1 MWSRYHCVGC
11 SLNIMRNEQLEFES
25 FTGIVWR
32 ILFADQ
38 TANVCKAVGSP
49 LGRFHHDSQ
58 IALYT
63 SCTEEGASVAI
74 KRYVKSADPKRIIVP
89 LQVNADRIYDIRS
102 SDQSAAASMVWQ
114 DHVET
119 GESAP
124 TWRFSDAARAAG
136 AQGMLYASRSR
147 PDLSHLVLFDVS
159 AEVVKQAAKAK
170 EWIGASP

>member
-1 MWSRYHCVGC
+1 MP
-11 SLNIMRNEQLEFES
+11 NEHLKLETFS
-25 FTGIVWR
+25 GIVWR

-38 TANVCKAVGSP
+38 SANVCKAVASP

-63 SCTEEGASVAI
+63 SCSEEGASVAI
-74 KRYVKSADPKRIIVP
+74 KRYVKSEDPQRIIVP

-102 SDQSAAASMVWQ
+102 SEQSAAASMVWQ
-114 DHVET
+114 DHVER

-147 PDLSHLVLFDVS
+147 PELSHLVLFDVS
-159 AEVVKQAAKAK
+159 AGVVKQAAKAK
-170 EWIGASP
+170 EWIGATP